1 MKTAA
6 MALPVLLICSILV
19 AEDNIPAGTPLVKTG
34 IWADQLGTHP
44 ILFGPKAHL
53 KALAASDPRPYADI
67 KKMEIDPSKAA
78 METSGSIYITAGV
91 IHAVDG
97 LDPKLVKA
105 LVNAAMDNVKLGA
118 TNTHQDTWVRMDN
131 VALAYDF
138 FYDDISADDKAK
150 IIAWF
155 NEELSVY
162 NDKSGDELAFHN
174 SILAKITTYLR
185 IAVATWKDNPKAKD
199 FLEYATKKLYEGRL
213 MPVFNEFGAG
223 GGFTESGGYT
233 KYCLWP
239 FVNGLELTRR
249 CGLYDGFAKA
259 PRFFYQRMA
268 YELYNPYPGLWT
280 YGSERYPQ
288 EGDSGPDTYGSERTE
303 NPRHVRTLLADYFH
317 GSELSKYVAAKKR
330 KGSSDSEKFMDFLY
344 GETSKQK
351 EEPLDISTL
360 PLAHLAEG
368 IGRVYARG
376 SWKDDA
382 AWFRFECGDWW
393 AEHNHFEAGN
403 FEIFKNEPLAT
414 ESGEY
419 VLYDTNHSMN
429 WLIRTIAHNCILVF
443 NPAETWTVM
452 RDGGRTT
459 YANDGGQAPKSRI
472 VPTLE
477 EWKAKK
483 TQFNRSTL
491 LAYDTTPEYLYVAG
505 DFTKAYSEQKMK
517 QWVRQIVFLRPDT
530 FVIFDKV
537 VSTKPEFE
545 KTWVLHGRNEPV
557 IKDNTFVFTNGK
569 GKLTGQILLPTK
581 VSVSSVNGYTY
592 GGKTFDLP
600 ANPSTAT
607 ANKWRIEIKPKES
620 QTEDVFVNVLSTA
633 DALINAVL
641 SQIESQI
648 TITLGPDKV
657 IFNKETGGAIE
668 ISGKKK
674 DLALEIKRGKFE

>member
-6 MALPVLLICSILV
+6 RALSSLLVLLVGNTLS
-19 AEDNIPAGTPLVKTG
+19 AEDNVPAGNPLVKTG

-53 KALAASDPRPYADI
+53 KALAASDPRPYREA
-67 KKMEIDPSKAA
+67 KKTEFDPSRAA
-78 METSGSIYITAGV
+78 METSGETFITAGV

-105 LVNAAMDNVKLGA
+105 LVNAAMENVKLGA

-131 VALAYDF
+131 VALAYDS
-138 FYDDISADDKAK
+138 FYDDISAADKAK

-162 NDKSGDELAFHN
+162 KESSGDEMAFHN

-185 IAVATWKDNPKAKD
+185 IAIATWKENPKAKG

-213 MPVFNEFGAG
+213 APVLNAFGAG

-239 FVNGLELTRR
+239 LVNGLELARK

-259 PRFFYQRMA
+259 PKFFYQRMA

-288 EGDSGPDTYGSERTE
+288 EGDSGPDTYGGERAE

-317 GSELSKYVAAKKR
+317 GSELSKYVAARKR
-330 KGSSDSEKFMDFLY
+330 KGSNTYEKFTDFLY
-344 GETSKQK
+344 GETSAKK
-351 EEPLDISTL
+351 EEPLDITAL
-360 PLAHLAEG
+360 PMAHLAEG

-429 WLIRTIAHNCILVF
+429 WLIRTVAHNCILVF
-443 NPAETWTVM
+443 DPKETWTVM
-452 RDGGRTT
+452 RDGGKNT

-483 TQFNRSTL
+483 AQFKRSTL
-491 LAYDTTPEYLYVAG
+491 LAYDNTPEYLYTCMWRG
-505 DFTKAYSEQKMK
+505 TSP
-517 QWVRQIVFLRPDT
+517 RP
-530 FVIFDKV
+530 I
-537 VSTKPEFE
+537 
-545 KTWVLHGRNEPV
+545 
-557 IKDNTFVFTNGK
+557 
-569 GKLTGQILLPTK
+569 Q
-581 VSVSSVNGYTY
+581 
-592 GGKTFDLP
+592 
-600 ANPSTAT
+600 
-607 ANKWRIEIKPKES
+607 NKR
-620 QTEDVFVNVLSTA
+620 
-633 DALINAVL
+633 
-641 SQIESQI
+641 
-648 TITLGPDKV
+648 
-657 IFNKETGGAIE
+657 
-668 ISGKKK
+668 
-674 DLALEIKRGKFE
+674 